1 MDYRRILRAKRD
13 GGSLD
18 GAEVEDLFAAYLAGD
33 VPESLVSALL
43 MAIYLRGME
52 PDELV
57 GWTRGM
63 LLGSPV
69 LAWPDDGRPVLDK
82 HSTGGIG
89 DKASLPLAPALAAC
103 GARVPM
109 ISGRGLGHTGGTLDK
124 LEAVPGLRTALSLD
138 ELQRQVGAIGCGI
151 AAQTAEL
158 VPVDGRLYALR
169 DATDLVES
177 IPLIASSILSKKIC
191 EGLDALVLDVKFG
204 SGAFLPDAAEGQLL
218 AETMLGL
225 ARGFGLRAV
234 ARMSS
239 MESPLGAAVGHSL
252 EIAESIE
259 CLQGR
264 GPGDLRELVLAL
276 GGDLLCAG
284 GMSATP
290 GEGESRV
297 AAALDDGSAAE
308 AFRAML
314 AAQGG
319 DGGVV
324 DAPGSLPR
332 ASKVAPFVSP
342 GSGVLGFA
350 DCRNVGYAVAALG
363 GGRVAAGGPIDP
375 RVGVIW
381 RRSAGDA
388 VQAGDVLAE
397 VHHET
402 KGLEQA
408 QVLLEGAV
416 LLDGPPPA
424 PLLGKR
430 LS

>member
-1 MDYRRILRAKRD
+1 MLRAKRD
-13 GGSLD
+13 GRALEPD
-18 GAEVEDLFAAYLAGD
+18 QVEEFFGGYLAGD
-33 VPESLVSALL
+33 VPETLVSALL

-57 GWTRGM
+57 AWTRGM

-89 DKASLPLAPALAAC
+89 DKVSLPLAPALAAC

-124 LEAVPGLRTALSLD
+124 LEAVPGLRTALSLED
-138 ELQRQVGAIGCGI
+138 LQRQVGEVGCGI
-151 AAQTAEL
+151 AAQTADL

-204 SGAFLPDAAEGQLL
+204 TGAFLPDPAKGEEL
-218 AETMLGL
+218 ARTMLDL

-239 MESPLGAAVGHSL
+239 MEAPLGAAVGHSL
-252 EIAESIE
+252 EVVESIE
-259 CLQGR
+259 CLHGG
-264 GPGDLRELVLAL
+264 GPADLRELVLAL
-276 GGDLLCAG
+276 GGDLLLAG
-284 GMSATP
+284 GLCGGAD
-290 GEGESRV
+290 EGARRIAE
-297 AAALDDGSAAE
+297 ALDDGQAARV
-308 AFRAML
+308 FQAML

-319 DGGVV
+319 DPGVV
-324 DAPGSLPR
+324 DEPQRLP
-332 ASKVAPFVSP
+332 VAPKKVDFVAP
-342 GSGVLGFA
+342 GSGVLGFS
-350 DCRNVGYAVAALG
+350 DCRQVGYAVAALG
-363 GGRVAAGGPIDP
+363 GGRVAPGDLIDP
-375 RVGVIW
+375 GVGVVW
-381 RRSAGDA
+381 KCFAGDT
-388 VQAGDVLAE
+388 VRAGEVLAE
-397 VHHET
+397 VHHAGS
-402 KGLEQA
+402 GLDLA
-408 QVLLEGAV
+408 LALLSESIR
-416 LLDGPPPA
+416 LQGPPPG